1 MINVYTF
8 TVLLCLS
15 YLSPVSSQ
23 IVKTKDGVILG
34 QRSEFISSCIK
45 GAEKKMKINGLE
57 IETSK
62 YCACVCDKI
71 FPEIY
76 SWELEKAM
84 KENKMNDLLLNDKN
98 IKIVMDCLDKNFK
111 ENEIFDI
118 QKFDI
123 EKSDN
128 PEMQKKLGIKY
139 CVEAIVKDKE
149 LIEIVDKEN
158 AEKYCNCVIKTFY
171 STNYTYKEFIKQIS
185 DKNSLIFN
193 EVAVPCLS
201 EIIKAKTE
209 TKALNSNNINNI
221 IGGDFRSQIPLI
233 EYFSQGYKVKI
244 DISGVSKYYLIDT
257 AKSDLVI
264 DRDTERE
271 LLLNGILKKENYIDK
286 VEISTGSSQE
296 VKVQRVKL
304 NNIKIG
310 DYIISSVI
318 ISITDEGN
326 LFLGK
331 ELLAKFKK
339 WEIDTKNKFLILYK

>member
-1 MINVYTF
+1 MNILYTYI
-8 TVLLCLS
+8 TLLCLS
-15 YLSPVSSQ
+15 YISPIYSQ

-62 YCACVCDKI
+62 YCACICDKI

-76 SWELEKAM
+76 YWELEKAM

-118 QKFDI
+118 

-128 PEMQKKLGIKY
+128 PEMQKKFGIKY
-139 CVEAIVKDKE
+139 CVEEIVKDKE
-149 LIEIVDKEN
+149 LKEILDKEN
-158 AEKYCNCVIKTFY
+158 AEKYCNCVITNFF
-171 STNYTYKEFIKQIS
+171 STKYTYKEFIKQIS

-201 EIIKAKTE
+201 EIIKSKTE
-209 TKALNSNNINNI
+209 NKALNSNKINNI
-221 IGGDFRSQIPLI
+221 MGGDFRSQIPLI

-257 AKSDLVI
+257 ANSDLVI

-271 LLLNGILKKENYIDK
+271 LLLNGILKKENYLDK
-286 VEISTGSSQE
+286 VDSSTGSSQE

-310 DYIISSVI
+310 DYIISNVI

-331 ELLAKFKK
+331 GLLDKFRK